1 MRSRVVEEHKMEL
14 ALHPAPAPNSKAPP
28 LWYVTDGDVTVG
40 PLRTELLLRGVRAG
54 RIPDDCRVRE
64 ARWQAWR
71 PLEQVREIRAIYRS
85 QEVASAARQWDVL
98 EHATG
103 VHRLL
108 LCAQDAREVL
118 LFGLHAAAQRTGAEF
133 GLIHRVVDLLR
144 PPVTAFVHGPGL
156 THQLGNELEVSDLML
171 GAARGRRRVIGRPDS
186 TSVHRAAAERL
197 ARTGSAGLLQGIA
210 MAPIHRR
217 GEFIAFIELGRCDH
231 PFRAE
236 DEATLRDVASAIA
249 ARLERMMA

>member
-1 MRSRVVEEHKMEL
+1 MDL
-14 ALHPAPAPNSKAPP
+14 ALHTAPAPQSNAPP

-40 PLRTELLLRGVRAG
+40 PLRTDLLLRGVRAG

-64 ARWQAWR
+64 ARWAAWR
-71 PLEQVREIRAIYRS
+71 RLEQVREIRAVYRS

-108 LCAQDAREVL
+108 VCAQDAREVL
-118 LFGLHAAAQRTGAEF
+118 LFGLHAAALRTGAEF
-133 GLIHRVVDLLR
+133 GLVHRVMDALA

-156 THQLGNELEVSDLML
+156 THLLGVELSATDLML
-171 GAARGRRRVIGRPDS
+171 GAARGRRSVIGDPNS
-186 TSVHRAAAERL
+186 TSVHRAAAQRL
-197 ARTGSAGLLQGIA
+197 AGTACLLKGVA

-217 GEFIAFIELGRCDH
+217 GEFIAFLELGRCDH
-231 PFRAE
+231 PFRSE
-236 DEATLRDVASAIA
+236 DEATLREVAGAIA
-249 ARLERMMA
+249 ARLERMMG